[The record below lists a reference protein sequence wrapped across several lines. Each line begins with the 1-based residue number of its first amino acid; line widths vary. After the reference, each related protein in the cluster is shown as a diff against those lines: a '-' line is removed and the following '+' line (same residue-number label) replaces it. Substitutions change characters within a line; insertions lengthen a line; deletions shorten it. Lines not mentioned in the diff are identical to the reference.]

1 MFHADLL
8 DARAAGHQSTDLL
21 LAPLHGR
28 LLVLRLRLQSGGGPS
43 EEAPC
48 EKCSVREIN
57 VKACFIEIWLK
68 NSERKIRGSLPKF
81 SRYCF
86 YRVRRD
92 SRFGH

>member
-28 LLVLRLRLQSGGGPS
+28 LLVLRPRLQSGGGPS

-68 NSERKIRGSLPKF
+68 NSE
-81 SRYCF
+81 
-86 YRVRRD
+86 
-92 SRFGH
+92 